1 MQLHI
6 THKTAYSYS
15 APVSYA
21 LQKLRLRPVSMAL
34 QDMADWTLTID
45 GGKIETQYRDH
56 YGNHVDLVSITPGAT
71 SLSVQA
77 RGTVITRDDTAG
89 VLGKVYTR
97 APLWH
102 FQEPTTQTM
111 PGPAIME
118 LSHTLTAHN
127 NTLDGLHALSAAI
140 LAAAPYRIGATSNA
154 TTAEEALA
162 GASGVCQDH
171 AQIFVAAARCAGVPA
186 RYVSGYLMMNE
197 TVDQDASHAW
207 AEAHVDGL
215 GWVGFD
221 ISNGISPDGR
231 YVRIAIGRD
240 ARDASPVEG
249 LRMGSG
255 HETLIVSLQV
265 QQ

>member
-1 MQLHI
+1 MQLRI
-6 THKTAYSYS
+6 SHKTSYTYS

-21 LQKLRLRPVSMAL
+21 LQKLRLRPMTMAL
-34 QDMADWTLTID
+34 QEVTDWSMQIE
-45 GGKIETQYRDH
+45 GGKVETQYRDH

-71 SLSVQA
+71 SLSVEVG
-77 RGTVITRDDTAG
+77 GTVLTRDTAG
-89 VLGKVYTR
+89 VVGKVYTR

-102 FQEPTTQTM
+102 FREPTVQTI
-111 PGPAIME
+111 PGPAIKE
-118 LSHTLTAHN
+118 LAQTVSAEDNKLT
-127 NTLDGLHALSAAI
+127 GLHALSAAI
-140 LAAAPYRIGATSNA
+140 LEAAPYQIGATQS
-154 TTAEEALA
+154 TTSAEEALT

-171 AQIFVAAARCAGVPA
+171 AQIFVAAARVAGIPA

-197 TVDQDASHAW
+197 TVEQDASHAW
-207 AEAHVDGL
+207 AEAYVKDL

-221 ISNGISPDGR
+221 ISNGYSPDAR

-255 HETLIVSLQV
+255 VETLNVTLQV